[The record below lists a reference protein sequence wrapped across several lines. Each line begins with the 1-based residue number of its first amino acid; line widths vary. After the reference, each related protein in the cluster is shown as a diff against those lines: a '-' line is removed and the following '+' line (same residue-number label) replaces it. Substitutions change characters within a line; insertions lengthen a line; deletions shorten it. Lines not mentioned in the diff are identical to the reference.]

1 MIYRDFKGEKLSAY
15 GMGTMRLPVIDG
27 DDNRI
32 DEPAAVEMIDYA
44 LEHGVN
50 YFDTAWGYHGG
61 NSETVVGAALA
72 RHPRER
78 FNLVSKFPGYDLA
91 NMGKVEEI
99 FARQLEKC
107 QVDYFDFYLIHNVC
121 ELNVDAYLDDE
132 KYRTVSYLKAQR
144 DAGRIRHLGFSVH
157 GSNDTMKR
165 FLERYGEDMEFVQI
179 QLNYLDWEFQDAK
192 GKVEL
197 ARQWNL
203 PMLSM
208 EPVRGGQLARLS
220 DDHAARLEA
229 LRPGFGQAA
238 WAMRYLQSIP
248 DVVVTLSGASS
259 LDQMKENIAA
269 FDAPELSEAEAE
281 ALRGIAA
288 DMVAANVLPC
298 TACHYCTSHC
308 PLELDIPWLL
318 SLYQEHKFTKGGF
331 IAPMALASI
340 PEEKHPSACIGC
352 GSCAAVCPQQIDIP
366 AKLADFADLLNA

>member
-15 GMGTMRLPVIDG
+15 GMGTMRLPVIGG

-32 DEPAAVEMIDYA
+32 DEPAATEMIDYA

-61 NSETVVGAALA
+61 TSETVVGAALA
-72 RHPRER
+72 RHPRES
-78 FNLVSKFPGYDLA
+78 FNLVTKFPGYDLD

-99 FARQLEKC
+99 FERQLEKC
-107 QVDYFDFYLIHNVC
+107 QTDYFDFYLIHNVC

-132 KYRTVSYLKAQR
+132 QYRTVSYLKAQR
-144 DAGRIRHLGFSVH
+144 DAGRIRHLGFSTH
-157 GSNDTMKR
+157 GSNDTMR
-165 FLERYGEDMEFVQI
+165 LFLERYGEDMEFVQI

-197 ARQWNL
+197 ARQWKL
-203 PMLSM
+203 PIISM

-238 WAMRYLQSIP
+238 WAMRYLQTIP
-248 DVVVTLSGASS
+248 DVVVTLSGAST

-269 FDAPELSEAEAE
+269 FDAPDLTEAEVE
-281 ALRGIAA
+281 VLRGIAA
-288 DMVAANVLPC
+288 DMVATDVLPC

-366 AKLADFADLLNA
+366 AKLADFAELLK